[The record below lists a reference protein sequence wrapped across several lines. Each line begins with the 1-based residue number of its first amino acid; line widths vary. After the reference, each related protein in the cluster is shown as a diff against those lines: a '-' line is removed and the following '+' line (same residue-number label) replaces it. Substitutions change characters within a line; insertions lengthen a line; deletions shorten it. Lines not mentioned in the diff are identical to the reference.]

1 MGERDDLVKVL
12 GQQRWFLR
20 HTVRGLDDQQAVA
33 RTTVSELCLAGII
46 KHVTAVEEIWRRF
59 IEEGAAAFAPPPGED
74 PRQAHANQFQMLPG
88 ETLPALLER
97 YERVAAETDDLVR
110 RLPSLDAT
118 QELPR
123 APWFEPGARWSGRH
137 VLMHILA
144 ETAQHTGHADVI
156 REALDGQKSMG

>member
-1 MGERDDLVKVL
+1 
-12 GQQRWFLR
+12 
-20 HTVRGLDDQQAVA
+20 
-33 RTTVSELCLAGII
+33 
-46 KHVTAVEEIWRRF
+46 
-59 IEEGAAAFAPPPGED
+59 
-74 PRQAHANQFQMLPG
+74 MLPG